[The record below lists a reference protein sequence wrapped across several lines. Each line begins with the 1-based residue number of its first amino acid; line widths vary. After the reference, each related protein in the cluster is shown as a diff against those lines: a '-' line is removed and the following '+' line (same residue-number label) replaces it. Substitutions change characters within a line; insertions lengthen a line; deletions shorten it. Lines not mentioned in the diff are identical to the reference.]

1 MVWLP
6 PLYQIWMNRAA
17 LDQASA
23 RPATPQTIFYVPGA
37 IALLLQ
43 HLAITLSAR
52 SMLRE
57 RQFGRFELFRVTP
70 ITPGE
75 ILAGPYIRYSPPRT
89 PHAPGCV
96 PAPVWGRGDTR
107 LLRASAGAVEALD
120 AVE

>member
-1 MVWLP
+1 
-6 PLYQIWMNRAA
+6 MNRAA

-37 IALLLQ
+37 IALRLQ

-75 ILAGPYIRYSPPRT
+75 ILAGQ
-89 PHAPGCV
+89 
-96 PAPVWGRGDTR
+96 
-107 LLRASAGAVEALD
+107 
-120 AVE
+120 